1 MKETKNPHSVLLAQN
16 LERTFTS
23 GPQVVRAVHNVN
35 LELKGGDLLAIMGRS
50 GSGKTTL
57 LNLLGGLDKP
67 TSGEIF
73 LQGRELTSLSE
84 RDLVSLRRAHIGYV
98 LQSFSL
104 LPLLSVVENVELPL
118 HIQGV
123 PYQERRK
130 RAMEALELVGL
141 THRMG
146 HRPYELS
153 GGEQQRLAVAR
164 AIANRPKLLLADE
177 PTAELD
183 LANAIMV
190 FTLLKDLARSQGMTV
205 VVATHDVVVED
216 LGYRIQ
222 EMVDGTFVDHPG
234 HPVAEGPRG
243 G

>member
-1 MKETKNPHSVLLAQN
+1 MEDTKKPYPLLLARN
-16 LERTFTS
+16 LERIFTS

-35 LELKGGDLLAIMGRS
+35 LELKAGDLLAIMGRS

-67 TSGEIF
+67 TSGEVF
-73 LQGRELTSLSE
+73 LEGREITSLSE
-84 RDLVSLRRAHIGYV
+84 REVTALRRSHIGYV

-123 PYQERRK
+123 PYHERRK
-130 RAMEALELVGL
+130 RALEALEMVGL
-141 THRMG
+141 TPRTG

-164 AIANRPKLLLADE
+164 AIANHPKLLLADE
-177 PTAELD
+177 PTGELD
-183 LANAIMV
+183 LANAIVV
-190 FTLLKDLARSQGMTV
+190 FTLLRDLARSQGMTV
-205 VVATHDVVVED
+205 VVATHDNVVKE
-216 LGYRIQ
+216 LGYDIQ
-222 EMVDGTFVDHPG
+222 EMVDGTFVDH
-234 HPVAEGPRG
+234 AEPSLAESSKDE
-243 G
+243 